1 MGWKQTLERAGEGH
15 WVLPRTKTMRVHA
28 DLFLSDKLLWGDTEN
43 LDAPDRELGLEES
56 VFDQVV
62 NAASFPGVTRVAVT
76 PDCHLGY
83 GVPIGTAIETDGV
96 LLPTA
101 AGYDIGCGMVQ
112 LRTTLTEEDVADLD
126 KRRRWIDEVQKR
138 IAVGVGASRVQ
149 KQRKID
155 ARTFSE
161 VVRYGAKAL
170 GRTSNVTER
179 SFIPVEDDRVDIPD
193 RAYGKRDQLGSLGGG
208 NHFTEMQ
215 LDEEGNVWVMLH
227 TGSRGFGWNIAK
239 HFFVEGAQALKLGRA
254 SEDHVFFDAD
264 SAMGREYWNLH
275 NMAANFAVANRLI
288 IGEAV
293 CDALEAVFGGN
304 AEIYYEISHNLIQ
317 KESGRFV
324 ARKGATRAFPKGHAA
339 LAGTQWAGSGHP
351 ILIPGSMETGSAI
364 LFAEEGAAQSIYSVN
379 HGAGRRLS
387 RGEARRR
394 LDQRQ
399 TDDRM
404 RAQGILL
411 NTRQT
416 PLDESGPCYK
426 NLDDVLETVERAGLA
441 RVHKRLRPVACI
453 KGAD

>member
-1 MGWKQTLERAGEGH
+1 MGWKETLERQGEGH
-15 WVLPRTKTMRVHA
+15 WVLPQAKTMKVHA
-28 DLFLSDKLLWGDTEN
+28 DLFLTDKLLFGDGPE
-43 LDAPDRELGLEES
+43 APGLEES

-83 GVPIGTAIETDGV
+83 GVPIGTAVETEGI

-112 LRTTLTEEDVADLD
+112 LRTTLQAEDVADPL
-126 KRRRWIDEVQKR
+126 KRRRWIDEVTKR

-149 KQRKID
+149 KQRSVSAK
-155 ARTFSE
+155 TFAE

-170 GRTSNVTER
+170 GRTNSITER
-179 SFIPVEDDRVDIPD
+179 DFLPVEDDRVDIPE
-193 RAYGKRDQLGSLGGG
+193 RARDKREQLGSLGGG

-215 LDEEGNVWVMLH
+215 VDQHGKVWVMLH

-239 HFFVEGAQALKLGRA
+239 HFFIEGAHALGLRRHSEDFVWLDADSKLGR
-254 SEDHVFFDAD
+254 D
-264 SAMGREYWNLH
+264 YWNLH

-293 CDALEAVFGGN
+293 AAALEEVFGGT

-317 KESGRFV
+317 KEAGKFV
-324 ARKGATRAFPKGHAA
+324 ARKGSTRAFPAGHPA
-339 LAGTQWAGSGHP
+339 LRGTTWAGTGHP

-364 LFAEEGAAQSIYSVN
+364 LFAEAGSEKSIHSVN
-379 HGAGRRLS
+379 HGAGRRMSRAEAKRSLS
-387 RGEARRR
+387 QGETDRRM
-394 LDQRQ
+394 QE
-399 TDDRM
+399 
-404 RAQGILL
+404 AGILL
-411 NTRQT
+411 NTRAT

-426 NLDDVLETVERAGLA
+426 NLDDVLDAVEAAGLA
-441 RVHKRLRPVACI
+441 KVHLRLKPLACI

>member
-1 MGWKQTLERAGEGH
+1 MSWTQRLEKVAEGH
-15 WVLPRTKTMRVHA
+15 FVLPKTKTMRVDAH
-28 DLFLSDKLLWGDTEN
+28 LFLSDKLLWGEG
-43 LDAPDRELGLEES
+43 PELPGLEEG

-83 GVPIGTAIETDGV
+83 GVPIGTVVETEGI

-112 LRTTLTEEDVADLD
+112 LKTTLTAEDVADKA
-126 KRRRWIDEVQKR
+126 KRRQWIDEVTKR

-149 KQRKID
+149 KQRRID
-155 ARTFSE
+155 GRTFAE
-161 VVRYGAKAL
+161 VVRHGAKAL
-170 GRTSNVTER
+170 GRNASTTER
-179 SFIPVEDDRVDIPD
+179 DFIPVEDDRVDIPE
-193 RAYGKRDQLGSLGGG
+193 RAYEKRDQLGSLGGG

-215 LDEEGNVWVMLH
+215 VDEDGRVWVMLH

-239 HFFVEGAQALKLGRA
+239 HYFVEGAAALGLSKR
-254 SEDHVFFDAD
+254 SEDSIWLDAA
-264 SAMGREYWNLH
+264 SRLGREYWNLH

-293 CDALEAVFGGN
+293 CAALEEVFGGT
-304 AEIYYEISHNLIQ
+304 ADIYYEISHNLIQ
-317 KESGRFV
+317 KEGGRFV
-324 ARKGATRAFPKGHAA
+324 ARKGATRAFPSGHPA
-339 LAGTQWAGSGHP
+339 LRRTPWEKTGHP

-364 LFAEEGAAQSIYSVN
+364 LFAEQGAEQSIYSVN

-387 RGEARRR
+387 RGEARRV
-394 LDQRQ
+394 LDQAE
-399 TDDRM
+399 TDRRM
-404 RAQGILL
+404 TEAGILL
-411 NTRQT
+411 NTRTT

-426 NLDDVLETVERAGLA
+426 NLDDVLETVEMAGLA
-441 RVHKRLRPVACI
+441 KVARRLKPIACI

>member
-1 MGWKQTLERAGEGH
+1 MSWTQRLEKVAEGH
-15 WVLPRTKTMRVHA
+15 FVLPKTKTMRVDAH
-28 DLFLSDKLLWGDTEN
+28 LFLSDKLLWGEG
-43 LDAPDRELGLEES
+43 PELPGLEEG

-83 GVPIGTAIETDGV
+83 GVPIGTVVETDGI

-112 LRTTLTEEDVADLD
+112 LKTTLTAEDVADKA
-126 KRRRWIDEVQKR
+126 KRRQWIDEVTKR

-149 KQRKID
+149 KQRSVN
-155 ARTFSE
+155 ARTFAE
-161 VVRYGAKAL
+161 VVRHGAKAL
-170 GRTSNVTER
+170 GRGSSTTER
-179 SFIPVEDDRVDIPD
+179 DFIPVEDDRVDIPE

-215 LDEEGNVWVMLH
+215 VDEDGRVWVMLH

-239 HFFVEGAQALKLGRA
+239 HYFVEGAAALGLSKR
-254 SEDHVFFDAD
+254 SEDFIWLDAE
-264 SAMGREYWNLH
+264 SRLGREYWNLH

-293 CDALEAVFGGN
+293 CAALEEVFGGT
-304 AEIYYEISHNLIQ
+304 ADIYYEISHNLIQ
-317 KESGRFV
+317 KEAGKFV
-324 ARKGATRAFPKGHAA
+324 ARKGATRAFPGGHPA
-339 LAGTQWAGSGHP
+339 LRKTQWEKTGHP

-364 LFAEEGAAQSIYSVN
+364 LFAEEGAEQSIYSVN
-379 HGAGRRLS
+379 HGSGRRMS
-387 RGEARRR
+387 RGEARRV
-394 LDQRQ
+394 LNQSE
-399 TDDRM
+399 TDRRM
-404 RAQGILL
+404 AEAGILL
-411 NTRQT
+411 NTRTT

-426 NLDDVLETVERAGLA
+426 NLDDVLDTVEMAGLA
-441 RVHKRLRPVACI
+441 KVDKRLKPIACI

>member
-1 MGWKQTLERAGEGH
+1 MSWMQLLEKVAEGH
-15 WVLPRTKTMRVHA
+15 YVLPRTKTMRVHA
-28 DLFLSDKLLWGDTEN
+28 DLFLSDKLLWGEG
-43 LDAPDRELGLEES
+43 PESPGLEEA

-76 PDCHLGY
+76 PDCHVGY
-83 GVPIGTAIETDGV
+83 GVPIGTVVETDGV

-112 LRTTLTEEDVADLD
+112 LRSTLTAEDVADPS
-126 KRRRWIDEVQKR
+126 KRRQWIDEVTKR

-149 KQRKID
+149 KQR
-155 ARTFSE
+155 RVTPSTFAE

-170 GRTSNVTER
+170 GRNASTTER
-179 SFIPVEDDRVDIPD
+179 DFIPVEDTSVDIPK
-193 RAYGKRDQLGSLGGG
+193 RAQEKREQLGSLGGG

-215 LDEEGNVWVMLH
+215 VDEKGRVWVMLH

-239 HFFVEGAQALKLGRA
+239 EYFIRGAEHLGLSKR
-254 SEDHVFFDAD
+254 SEDSIWLDAD
-264 SAMGREYWNLH
+264 SPLGHDYWNLH

-293 CDALEAVFGGN
+293 CAALEDVFGGT

-317 KESGRFV
+317 KEAGKFV
-324 ARKGATRAFPKGHAA
+324 ARKGATRAFPGGHPA
-339 LAGTQWAGSGHP
+339 LRGTKWEKTGHP

-364 LFAEEGAAQSIYSVN
+364 LFAEKGAEQSIYSVN
-379 HGAGRRLS
+379 HGSGRRLS
-387 RGEARRR
+387 RGEARRV
-394 LDQRQ
+394 LRQ
-399 TDDRM
+399 EETDKRM
-404 RAQGILL
+404 AEAGILL
-411 NTRQT
+411 NTRTT

-426 NLDDVLETVERAGLA
+426 NLDDVLDTVEMAGLA
-441 RVHKRLRPVACI
+441 RVAHRLKPVACI